1 MKKKLTLSLERD
13 TIERAKAYADE
24 RGKSVSQL
32 VGEYF
37 DALTRRS
44 KGEASTGR
52 PGRDRPLPDA
62 VQDLI
67 GIAEG
72 DEEEYYR
79 HLEKKHQ

>member
-1 MKKKLTLSLERD
+1 MKRKLTLSLERA

-37 DALTRRS
+37 DALTRERA
-44 KGEASTGR
+44 ASLPAGR
-52 PGRDRPLPDA
+52 PGRDRPLSDE
-62 VQDLI
+62 VQQLI

-72 DEEEYYR
+72 DEEDYYR
-79 HLEKKHQ
+79 YLEEKHQ